1 MKHLLITVL
10 LLNTFLM
17 SFAQTPKQLNPAD
30 VQLKWELLGNKYKN
44 TGLALSRLTLINEGK
59 ESLPASGWS
68 IYFNS
73 GRLTV
78 ADTDTAALQIQ
89 QVNGDLF
96 RLVPKAGNL
105 SVGPGSSK
113 KIQILA
119 EEAKNI
125 SDFPSG
131 FYLVWDRQPEKGYP
145 FKEVTTSSLLNRDQE
160 EAALASKIYHQN
172 QLIRPLTDEEIPK
185 IFPSPANYQPQTGT
199 FEFSAKVKLSADAD
213 FHQEAMLFAEELS
226 RLFGKTVSLNQ
237 TTAGPAIVFKKE
249 KNLGTEAYTLSI
261 SPQQILIRA
270 SDPAGA
276 FYAIQSLK
284 TMLPPDLWSSH
295 LKSAKV
301 PCAEVQDA
309 PRFKF
314 RGFMLEV
321 ARNFQSKA
329 EVLKVL
335 DVMALYKLNVL
346 HFHLNDDEGWRLEIP
361 GLPELTEVGSQRG
374 HTVDDQ
380 KNILP
385 SYGSGPFTGA
395 NSGSGFYAKADF
407 IEILKYAA
415 RRHIQV
421 IPEIETPGHARAAIK
436 SMDARYDKLMKLGQ
450 QAAAEEYML
459 RDRND
464 QSVYRSVQGW
474 NDNVL
479 NPALPSVYHF
489 MEKVVDEIGSMYKEA
504 GLKLSTVHFGGDE
517 VPAGVWTRS
526 PAVAD
531 LIRQDSTVKGP
542 DDLWYY
548 YFTKVNA
555 LLKTRRL
562 YLTGWEEIGLR
573 KTLLDG
579 QHKMILNSAF
589 VNNNFHTEVWN
600 NVDGNEDLPY
610 KMANAGY
617 KVTLTCVTHL
627 YFDLAANTDFE
638 EPGQYWGGY
647 VDTDKPFYFIPYD
660 YYKSFREDVNGHP
673 VNPAVFTAKERL
685 TDFGKA
691 NIIGI
696 QAPLWSE
703 TIKSPERLEYMLLPK
718 LLGLAE
724 RAWAKDPSWAIEKD
738 TLKSKPLYQE
748 AWSAF
753 VHVLGKRELPRLSA
767 YNGGYLYRI
776 PTPGVV
782 KENGYAM
789 ANTSY
794 PGLLIRYT
802 TNGTEPSTS
811 SPVYQQPVPLKG
823 VLKFA
828 LFNPL
833 GRQGRSVAVKSL

>member
-1 MKHLLITVL
+1 MKHFLITVL

-17 SFAQTPKQLNPAD
+17 SFAQMEKQLNPAD
-30 VQLKWELLGNKYKN
+30 VQLKWELLSNTYKK
-44 TGLALSRLTLINEGK
+44 TGLALSSLTLINEGK
-59 ESLPASGWS
+59 QSLPASGWS

-73 GRLTV
+73 GRLVV
-78 ADTDTAALQIQ
+78 ADTDTAAVQIQ

-96 RLVPKAGNL
+96 RLIPKSGNL
-105 SVGPGSSK
+105 SLAAGCSK
-113 KIQILA
+113 KIQLLA
-119 EEAKNI
+119 EEAKNR

-131 FYLVWDRQPEKGYP
+131 FYLVWDHHPEKGYS
-145 FKEVTTSSLLNRDQE
+145 FKKFTATSLINRDHE
-160 EAALASKIYHQN
+160 EAQLAAKIYRQN
-172 QLIRPLTDEEIPK
+172 QLIKPLTDEQIPA
-185 IFPSPANYQPQTGT
+185 IFPSPVLYQPQTGT
-199 FEFSAKVKLSADAD
+199 FDLNAQVKLSADAD
-213 FHQEAMLFAEELS
+213 FHQEAQLFAEELS
-226 RLFGKTVSLNQ
+226 RLFRKTIPLNQ

-249 KNLGTEAYTLSI
+249 NGLGAEAYKLSI

-284 TMLPPDLWSSH
+284 TMLPPGLWSGH

-301 PCAEVQDA
+301 PSAEVQDA

-329 EVLKVL
+329 EVLKIL
-335 DVMALYKLNVL
+335 DAMALYKLNVL

-374 HTVDDQ
+374 HTVDDK

-385 SYGSGPFTGA
+385 SYGSGPITGA
-395 NSGSGFYAKADF
+395 NSGSGFYTKADF

-415 RRHIQV
+415 LRHIRV

-450 QAAAEEYML
+450 QTEAEEYLL

-479 NPALPSVYHF
+479 NPALPSVYRF

-504 GLKLSTVHFGGDE
+504 GLNLNTVHFGGDE
-517 VPAGVWTRS
+517 VPAGVWGRS
-526 PAVAD
+526 PAVAE
-531 LIRQDSTVKGP
+531 LIKQDSAIKGP

-555 LLKTRRL
+555 LLKARGL

-573 KTLLDG
+573 KTQLDG
-579 QHKMILNSAF
+579 QHKMILNSTF
-589 VNNNFHTEVWN
+589 VNDNFHTEVWN

-660 YYKSFREDVNGHP
+660 YYKSSKEDVNGHP
-673 VNPAVFTAKERL
+673 VNPAIFAAKERL
-685 TDFGKA
+685 TDFGKT

-724 RAWAKDPSWAIEKD
+724 RAWAKDPSWATEKD
-738 TLKSKPLYQE
+738 TLKSKLLYQE

-776 PTPGVV
+776 PTPGVLT
-782 KENGYAM
+782 EDGYAM

-802 TNGTEPSTS
+802 TNGTEPSVS

-828 LFNPL
+828 LFNAL
-833 GRQGRSVAVKSL
+833 GRQGRSVAVK

>member
-1 MKHLLITVL
+1 
-10 LLNTFLM
+10 
-17 SFAQTPKQLNPAD
+17 
-30 VQLKWELLGNKYKN
+30 
-44 TGLALSRLTLINEGK
+44 
-59 ESLPASGWS
+59 
-68 IYFNS
+68 
-73 GRLTV
+73 
-78 ADTDTAALQIQ
+78 
-89 QVNGDLF
+89 
-96 RLVPKAGNL
+96 
-105 SVGPGSSK
+105 
-113 KIQILA
+113 
-119 EEAKNI
+119 
-125 SDFPSG
+125 
-131 FYLVWDRQPEKGYP
+131 
-145 FKEVTTSSLLNRDQE
+145 
-160 EAALASKIYHQN
+160 KIYRQN
-172 QLIRPLTDEEIPK
+172 QLIKPLTDEQIPP
-185 IFPSPANYQPQTGT
+185 IFPSPVLYQTQTGT
-199 FEFSAKVKLSADAD
+199 FNLSAQVKLSADAD
-213 FHQEAMLFAEELS
+213 FLQEAQLFAEELS
-226 RLFGKTVSLNQ
+226 GLFGKTVSLNQ
-237 TTAGPAIVFKKE
+237 TTAGPAIIFKKE
-249 KNLGTEAYTLSI
+249 NGLGTEAYKLSV

-276 FYAIQSLK
+276 FYAVQSLK
-284 TMLPPDLWSSH
+284 TMMPSALWSGQ

-301 PCAEVQDA
+301 LCAEVEDA

-335 DVMALYKLNVL
+335 DAMALYKLNVL

-361 GLPELTEVGSQRG
+361 ALPELTKVGSQRG
-374 HTVDDQ
+374 HTMDDKQ
-380 KNILP
+380 NILP

-395 NSGSGFYAKADF
+395 NSGSGFYTKADF
-407 IEILKYAA
+407 IEILKYAT
-415 RRHIQV
+415 RRHIRV

-436 SMDARYDKLMKLGQ
+436 SMDARYDRLMKLGQ
-450 QAAAEEYML
+450 KAEAEEYLL
-459 RDRND
+459 RDRKD

-489 MEKVVDEIGSMYKEA
+489 MRKVVDEIASMYKEA
-504 GLKLSTVHFGGDE
+504 GLNLSTVHFGGDE
-517 VPAGVWTRS
+517 VPAGVWGRS
-526 PAVAD
+526 PAVAE
-531 LIRQDSTVKGP
+531 LMKEDSTVKGP

-555 LLKTRRL
+555 LLKTRGL

-573 KTLLDG
+573 KTQLDG
-579 QHKMILNSAF
+579 QHKMILNSTF
-589 VNNNFHTEVWN
+589 VNDNFHTEVWN

-627 YFDLAANTDFE
+627 YFDLAATTDFE

-660 YYKSFREDVNGHP
+660 YYKSSREDVNGHP
-673 VNPAVFTAKERL
+673 VNPAIFAPKERL

-724 RAWAKDPSWAIEKD
+724 RAWAKDPSWATEKD
-738 TLKSKPLYQE
+738 TLKSKQMYQE

-753 VHVLGKRELPRLSA
+753 AHVLGKRELPRLNFYS
-767 YNGGYLYRI
+767 GGFLYRI

-802 TNGTEPSTS
+802 TNGTEPSAS
-811 SPVYQQPVPLKG
+811 SPVYQQPVPVKG

-828 LFNPL
+828 LFNSS
-833 GRQGRSVAVKSL
+833 GRQGRSVSLK